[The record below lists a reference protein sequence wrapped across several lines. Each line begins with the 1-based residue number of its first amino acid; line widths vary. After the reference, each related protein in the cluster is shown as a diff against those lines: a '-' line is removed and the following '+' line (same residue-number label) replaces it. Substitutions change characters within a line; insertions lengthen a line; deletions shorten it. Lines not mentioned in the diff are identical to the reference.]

1 MRKKKLLPE
10 KEITASR
17 SLLYFLVIF
26 IVCSTHVS
34 DDLPYISCYPPSP
47 NILPQLQKMRRSVPW
62 KIIISQIIF
71 TLMNLLCDG
80 IHTYYLSSS

>member
-1 MRKKKLLPE
+1 MRKKLLPE
-10 KEITASR
+10 KKR
-17 SLLYFLVIF
+17 LPPLLLYFLVIF

-62 KIIISQIIF
+62 KNYYF
-71 TLMNLLCDG
+71 PDNLYFDES
-80 IHTYYLSSS
+80 IM